1 MKYLF
6 LRFNN
11 SAYFINNMLAHS
23 VGSPTLWVGFFA
35 LITTL
40 LLLDLGV
47 FGKRTEEMSMKTALG
62 YSLIWIGI
70 SLAFNFFVYQYL
82 GHEAGLEFL
91 TGYLIEKALSVDNIF
106 VFLVLF
112 KYFSVPKNLQHRVLF
127 FGIAGAILMR
137 GAFIFGGTALVE
149 RFFWLTYLLGGLLVY
164 TAYKLF
170 KEDPEEINPDE
181 NRAVKF
187 AKKFFSSTDDYRGKH
202 FFVRENGVLIA
213 TPLLFVLIAVET
225 TDLIFAVDSI
235 PAIFA
240 ITTDPFIVL
249 TSNIFAIL
257 GLRALYFLLANLL
270 AGLRFLRYGLSLV
283 LCFIGL
289 KMLGHDI
296 YHISTVFSLSVIA
309 TILTGSILASVI
321 FPAKPEELPAAR
333 H

>member
-1 MKYLF
+1 
-6 LRFNN
+6 
-11 SAYFINNMLAHS
+11 MLAHS
-23 VGSPTLWVGFFA
+23 VGTPALWTGFFL
-35 LITTL
+35 LILTL

-47 FGKRTEEMSMKTALG
+47 LGKRSGEMSMKTALL
-62 YSLIWIGI
+62 YSLLWIGV
-70 SLAFNFFVYQYL
+70 SLGFNFFVYQYL
-82 GHEAGLEFL
+82 GSEAGLEFL

-112 KYFSVPKNLQHRVLF
+112 KYFAVPKMLQHRVLF

-137 GAFIFGGTALVE
+137 GAFILGGTALIE
-149 RFFWLTYLLGGLLVY
+149 RFFWLTYILGALLVY

-187 AKKFFSSTDDYRGKH
+187 AKRYFSSTDDYRGKN
-202 FFVRENGVLIA
+202 FFVRENGALIA

-240 ITTDPFIVL
+240 ITTDPFIIL

-257 GLRALYFLLANLL
+257 GLRALYFLLASLL

-289 KMLGHDI
+289 KMLGHSI
-296 YHISTVFSLSVIA
+296 YHISTVVSLSVIA
-309 TILTGSILASVI
+309 TILSGAILASLI
-321 FPAKPEELPAAR
+321 FPAKLEERPTD